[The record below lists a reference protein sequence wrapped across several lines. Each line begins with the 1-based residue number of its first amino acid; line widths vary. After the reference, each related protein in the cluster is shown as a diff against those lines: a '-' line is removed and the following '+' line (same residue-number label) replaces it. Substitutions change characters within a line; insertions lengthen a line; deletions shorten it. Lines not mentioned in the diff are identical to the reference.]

1 MTCNEGAFFFGLIH
15 LLTTMTGVCHA
26 DELIYLFPSARIFG
40 NFTATLEEEQMAD
53 CLIHMWTN
61 FARTG

>member
-1 MTCNEGAFFFGLIH
+1 MGVFVPCLTH
-15 LLTTMTGVCHA
+15 LFATVTGVCHA
-26 DELIYLFPSARIFG
+26 DELIYLFPSTRVFS
-40 NFTATLEEEQMAD
+40 NFSATLEEEQMTD

>member
-1 MTCNEGAFFFGLIH
+1 MTVSFNESKVIFS
-15 LLTTMTGVCHA
+15 GVCHA

-40 NFTATLEEEQMAD
+40 NISATLEEEQMTD
-53 CLIHMWTN
+53 RLIHMWTN